1 MNEKNKKTV
10 LLVIIGLLLIMLFAE
25 IIYLISDKDEKQE
38 KITTTT
44 TRTTAANHEMSDS
57 LSGIKLNYKE
67 SNEIKLNSKLE
78 VEKIEI
84 KTNIE
89 NVISVYEID
98 IVDENNNKVNVN
110 NTNLFISIPFESVDK
125 YKSIKILYLNN
136 INEIKETFIP
146 NVNENNIEF
155 NTTHLN
161 KFAIVGELIDNT
173 ISTTTTRKI
182 TTKTTKKVTTTTK
195 TTQKNTNVI
204 KDYKITFESNGGSS
218 VESQIVR
225 EGDKVTMP
233 SQPTRKGYIFD
244 GWYLNEKKFDF
255 ETKVNQNITLKA
267 KWKGYE
273 KYTSDSLSFQCYTKE
288 SVDANNFETATNVSK
303 GDKIVCFVGFETY
316 SYDKVKEIEFN
327 LKYGSGLRLIDFEPY
342 ENSYYDNGGYYQF
355 DYNGLN
361 APTSVG
367 DLGEYVFEVVN
378 VKNEN
383 DINININNI
392 KFITSDNNHYYTN
405 DENVKLKTIWNV
417 DTSKYQYYSFNPIYL
432 KCYTKESVDN
442 NNWELVTDV
451 SYGDKI
457 VCDVSSETYAKDKVK
472 HLKYTLNYFGL
483 KYIGKEGFYD
493 AVVNNNQYV
502 YEFSTPDSVND
513 LGYYIFE
520 VTTHNDVMVSL
531 EKIQFIT
538 TNKDYYYT
546 SVVSATY

>member
-233 SQPTRKGYIFD
+233 SQPTRKD
-244 GWYLNEKKFDF
+244 
-255 ETKVNQNITLKA
+255 
-267 KWKGYE
+267 
-273 KYTSDSLSFQCYTKE
+273 
-288 SVDANNFETATNVSK
+288 
-303 GDKIVCFVGFETY
+303 
-316 SYDKVKEIEFN
+316 
-327 LKYGSGLRLIDFEPY
+327 
-342 ENSYYDNGGYYQF
+342 
-355 DYNGLN
+355 
-361 APTSVG
+361 
-367 DLGEYVFEVVN
+367 
-378 VKNEN
+378 
-383 DINININNI
+383 
-392 KFITSDNNHYYTN
+392 
-405 DENVKLKTIWNV
+405 
-417 DTSKYQYYSFNPIYL
+417 IYL
-432 KCYTKESVDN
+432 MA
-442 NNWELVTDV
+442 
-451 SYGDKI
+451 GI
-457 VCDVSSETYAKDKVK
+457 
-472 HLKYTLNYFGL
+472 
-483 KYIGKEGFYD
+483 
-493 AVVNNNQYV
+493 
-502 YEFSTPDSVND
+502 
-513 LGYYIFE
+513 
-520 VTTHNDVMVSL
+520 
-531 EKIQFIT
+531 
-538 TNKDYYYT
+538 
-546 SVVSATY
+546 